1 MTKMIYVSGPV
12 TKNKNATEQFEEA
25 DAFLRKIGH
34 IPLNPIRIDAP
45 HPLKMGKWLYYMRK
59 SVELLMKS
67 DALFLLDGWEK
78 SDGARIEFDLCVK
91 LGIPIYFNCD
101 KEKLDELSRTN

>member
-12 TKNKNATEQFEEA
+12 TGNDNATEQFEEA
-25 DAFLRKIGH
+25 DAFLRKRGH

>member
-1 MTKMIYVSGPV
+1 MTKMVYVSGPV
-12 TKNKNATEQFEEA
+12 TRNENAIEQFEEA
-25 DAFLRKIGH
+25 DKFLRKIGH

>member
-1 MTKMIYVSGPV
+1 MTKMVYVSGPV
-12 TKNKNATEQFEEA
+12 TRNENAIEQFEEA
-25 DAFLRKIGH
+25 DKFLRKIGH

-101 KEKLDELSRTN
+101 KEKLDELSRTD

>member
-25 DAFLRKIGH
+25 DKFLRKIGH

-101 KEKLDELSRTN
+101 KEKLDELSRTD

>member
-12 TKNKNATEQFEEA
+12 TKNDNATEQFEEA
-25 DAFLRKIGH
+25 DAFLRKRGH